1 MLRVLVVDDDELVQ
15 KSTGRVLHAFGH
27 EATIAGSGEEAL
39 RLLENGHEFDAIV
52 LDLNMP
58 GIGGAATLAAVRSRW
73 ADIPVLLAT
82 GRADQSVIDLAR
94 TTSRVTLLTKPFAP
108 PALNEQLV
116 ALVERWP
123 RERG

>member
-1 MLRVLVVDDDELVQ
+1 M
-15 KSTGRVLHAFGH
+15 
-27 EATIAGSGEEAL
+27 
-39 RLLENGHEFDAIV
+39 LENGHDFDAIV

-58 GIGGAATLAAVRSRW
+58 GMGGAAALACVRQKW

-82 GRADQSVIDLAR
+82 GRADQQAIDLAR

-123 RERG
+123 RARH